1 MKCTRQWRYW
11 TLAFTVLG
19 AHAAG
24 AQGSDY
30 ASLQQEIAV
39 LKQTVEQL
47 AARVAAVERQLPPT
61 SAVPGTPG
69 AADAP
74 ASEPTAAP
82 PNEGALQDRWSQV
95 GRGMTLAAIEALLG
109 RPARTLHLEN
119 KTVWVY
125 AYAGI
130 GNGSIVF
137 DVDGNV
143 SDWQIPPFRQWW

>member
-1 MKCTRQWRYW
+1 MKSARQWRYW
-11 TLAFTVLG
+11 TLAFTLFC
-19 AHAAG
+19 ARAAA
-24 AQGSDY
+24 AQSNDN
-30 ASLQQEIAV
+30 AALQQEIAT
-39 LKQTVEQL
+39 LRQTVEQL

-61 SAVPGTPG
+61 SAVPATPG
-69 AADAP
+69 AAAAP

-82 PNEGALQDRWSQV
+82 PSEAVLQDRWGQV

-109 RPARTLHLEN
+109 RPARTLNLEN

-143 SDWQIPPFRQWW
+143 SDWQNPPFRQWW

>member
-1 MKCTRQWRYW
+1 MKSTRQWRYW
-11 TLAFTVLG
+11 TLAFTLLC
-19 AHAAG
+19 ARAAA
-24 AQGSDY
+24 AQGNDS
-30 ASLQQEIAV
+30 AALQQEIAT
-39 LKQTVEQL
+39 LRQTVEQL

-61 SAVPGTPG
+61 SAVPVTAG

-74 ASEPTAAP
+74 RSEPTAAP
-82 PNEGALQDRWSQV
+82 PNEGALLERWGQV

-109 RPARTLHLEN
+109 HPARTLHLEN